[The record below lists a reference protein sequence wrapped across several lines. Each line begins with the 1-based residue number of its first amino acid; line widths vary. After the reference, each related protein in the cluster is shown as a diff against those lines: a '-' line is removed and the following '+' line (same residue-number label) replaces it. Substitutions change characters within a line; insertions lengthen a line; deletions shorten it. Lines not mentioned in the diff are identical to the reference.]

1 MAHKHTHKSQNPTT
15 HRREANSNSWLCGY
29 FLYLRVE
36 RGGEKYYIV
45 GSRSYTPPL
54 LVAQH
59 KRRACHTH
67 THTHRLYAVCSRE
80 RRLTHKYWHSQREY
94 RQEFFSLFYPCSHKC
109 PEGCIDGNFYKRKDS
124 HWWCEQAT
132 KKRRF

>member
-59 KRRACHTH
+59 KRRACH